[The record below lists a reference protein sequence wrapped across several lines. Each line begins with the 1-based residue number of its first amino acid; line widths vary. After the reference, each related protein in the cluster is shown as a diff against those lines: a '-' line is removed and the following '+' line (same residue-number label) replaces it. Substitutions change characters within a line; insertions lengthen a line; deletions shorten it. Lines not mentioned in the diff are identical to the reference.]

1 MKFRHRS
8 GKTGL
13 KSKVKCYYLP
23 RGRLY
28 LPSPSPFRK
37 QCPTFL
43 GSSFSWEWDKR
54 RKCSDSILT
63 PDWQEPKGGLE
74 TTQDVTFRVT
84 ISDNVLSSRASKWSS
99 LYLCHHKG
107 QHLTQALT
115 EIWSTIKQH
124 YPTVWPSLPFRRLIF
139 AASPPYSLIPQSL
152 LTFSY
157 FLKYLPFCPFAF
169 LRASNMGL
177 EPIFSPILDS
187 GQSLPYIFT
196 WIAKYPKWNLVLPSS
211 LNLLLLPLF
220 PS

>member
-63 PDWQEPKGGLE
+63 PDWQEPKGGARNHAGHHLSCDH
-74 TTQDVTFRVT
+74 QWQRPKQQSHQV
-84 ISDNVLSSRASKWSS
+84 VLFIPLS
-99 LYLCHHKG
+99 LQGPTLDTGTHRNLVNNKA
-107 QHLTQALT
+107 ALP
-115 EIWSTIKQH
+115 IC
-124 YPTVWPSLPFRRLIF
+124 
-139 AASPPYSLIPQSL
+139 
-152 LTFSY
+152 LTFS
-157 FLKYLPFCPFAF
+157 PFQEA
-169 LRASNMGL
+169 
-177 EPIFSPILDS
+177 
-187 GQSLPYIFT
+187 
-196 WIAKYPKWNLVLPSS
+196 NLCSFSS
-211 LNLLLLPLF
+211 LFTDSTISVDLFLLSQVFTFLSIRL
-220 PS
+220 S